1 MEKLLTSF
9 LSLFIVTHF
18 CCCQTIKE
26 SSGKCDCNNKVV
38 QDSLVFKYIENGALR
53 TDYNTP
59 IWQMYCDSLIRI
71 CPNIAVAYQ
80 LKAIPFIKMGD
91 YAKAFPL
98 EDKAVALAPK
108 EYMAYRG
115 FLKCIFLK
123 DYEAA
128 IIDFQKAQ
136 ELTPNSYEMDHTYFF
151 YQGLCN
157 LELKKY
163 SIAEENFKQ
172 DILIQTGGDTTKNI
186 HFNTLLYI
194 GILYYEMKEN
204 EKAKSFLL
212 KCLLQYKDLPDA
224 NYYLGLVYKKE
235 KNIALQ
241 TKYLQH
247 AKLAK
252 GKRYGLNE
260 DNVYYVYYPHQI
272 TMFEIDRELG
282 KIATL

>member
-1 MEKLLTSF
+1 MEKSLILFLNLL
-9 LSLFIVTHF
+9 IVTHF

-26 SSGKCDCNNKVV
+26 SSEKCDCKNKKV
-38 QDSLVFKYIENGALR
+38 QDSLTLKYIDNGAEK
-53 TDYNTP
+53 TDYNTQ
-59 IWQMYCDSLIRI
+59 IWQTYCDSLINI

-80 LKAIPFIKMGD
+80 LKAIPYIKMGE

-98 EDKAVALAPK
+98 EDKAVELSPR
-108 EYMAYRG
+108 EFTAYRG

-136 ELTPNSYEMDHTYFF
+136 QLNLNGYEMDHTYFF

-163 SIAEENFKQ
+163 GEAEENFIQ
-172 DILIQTGGDTTKNI
+172 DIFIQTGGNASKSI

-204 EKAKSFLL
+204 QKAKEYLL
-212 KCLLQYKDLPDA
+212 KSLLQYKDLPDA
-224 NYYLGLVYKKE
+224 NYYLGLVYKSE
-235 KNIALQ
+235 KKIELQ
-241 TKYLQH
+241 TKYLEI
-247 AKLAK
+247 AKLSKSK
-252 GKRYGLNE
+252 GFSLNE
-260 DNVYYVYYPHQI
+260 DNIYYVYYPHQV
-272 TMFEIDRELG
+272 TMFEIEKALT
-282 KIATL
+282 K